1 MPIHQLAQSVLQSR
15 QHADLE
21 NVAVIEQ
28 INLNKKHGLRLY
40 HQDVRRMVD
49 WSPRKPC
56 YRCFQKMASL
66 QVDVLQSGFDLVIF
80 QNLPQ

>member
-21 NVAVIEQ
+21 SVVVTGQ
-28 INLNKKHGLRLY
+28 INLNKKHDLMLY
-40 HQDVRRMVD
+40 RQDVRRMVD
-49 WSPRKPC
+49 WLPRKPC
-56 YRCFQKMASL
+56 YRYFQKMASL